1 VSGSGFFCYALAWGI
16 NNKLLDKATYLPV
29 VEKCWI
35 ALNTCV
41 NEEGRVGWVQPI
53 GADPR
58 RNFSED
64 SWEVYGTGAFL
75 LAGSEVIKLK
85 R

>member
-1 VSGSGFFCYALAWGI
+1 
-16 NNKLLDKATYLPV
+16 
-29 VEKCWI
+29 
-35 ALNTCV
+35 
-41 NEEGRVGWVQPI
+41 QPI

-58 RNFSED
+58 KNFDAD

-85 R
+85 NKK